1 MRRRQTMRLKTKQ
14 VLSCVMIMTIILAI
28 PLWSGTTGKIAGVV
42 IDKQT
47 GDPLAGANIIIENT
61 ELGAAADLEG
71 QYTIL
76 HVPPGT
82 YNLDVSVIGYAKV
95 TVQNVRVK
103 IDQTARVDVDLEMEA
118 IEGETVTIVAE
129 KNQIKRDVAT
139 SVVSVSAQE
148 VAELPV
154 SDIQSV
160 VGLQAGIQ
168 SDLQIRGGSSD
179 EAMLQVDGVTLRDPR
194 NNKPVSS
201 VALSAIK
208 ELSIERGGFNA
219 EYGQVRSGI
228 VNVVTREGD
237 KSAYH
242 GSIETRYSPPAP
254 KNFGKSPFDK
264 DSYFLKP
271 YYDDAVC
278 WTGTDNGAWDE
289 YTQRQYL
296 DFKGWNAVSERLM
309 TDNDPDNNLTPIGAQ
324 RKFMWETRKEP
335 KLKEPD
341 YVIDGGLGGPFPVLS
356 DMLGNL
362 RFFTSYRREREM
374 LLFPLTRDDFVQY
387 DWNLKL
393 TSDISESMR
402 LQITGLMGQ
411 QLTHMENWLTWDPS
425 QNWYMRYP
433 WELAQTVQDRPGNM
447 FNTGAYSLADISHQS
462 LAAKLTHTLNPKTFY
477 EVTLE
482 HFVRKYEG
490 YPMRRRDED
499 EIYEILPGFY
509 ASEAPFGYKS
519 EGENSDVSGMFM
531 GGHYS
536 KSRDNTTATST
547 TLKADLTSQI
557 NFNNLIKTGI
567 ELVYYDLD
575 MDYGTIQSLGDG
587 TKWSTHIAMRKF
599 PVRAALYFQDKLET
613 KEFIMNIGLRLDYS
627 NSNSDWWDIDPYD
640 NSFISSKYDPE
651 NDYALTEAK
660 GQWQLSPRLGI
671 SHPITENSKLF
682 FNYGHFKQIPAFET
696 MYRVGR
702 SEDNILTSIGNPNL
716 TLAKT
721 VSYELG
727 YDHTLFN
734 NYLLQLA
741 AFYQDVSDQQN
752 FTQYTSLYGTVY
764 NQTTNTSYEDIR
776 GFELTLRKNRG
787 RWWTFFA
794 NYTYQVNTSGQYG
807 VDQMYQDPLIQKQ
820 YTEATVNLYQQR
832 PIPRPYARL
841 NISLFTPDD
850 YGPSLLGFHPAGGY
864 LMNLLLNWQA
874 GQWETWNPNMVAT
887 VENNVQQTDYF
898 NSVLRLSK
906 TFQFK
911 KFRIQAFVDID
922 NLFNYRR
929 MSLVNWEDNDDRNFY
944 YNSLH
949 LPESGEVVESVS
961 SAGGL
966 TIIWKEKTSKAYDNI
981 PGNDRIGDYRKS
993 GVEFQPIEIVGA
1005 IDENTNPEPGLIYYS
1020 HQTER
1025 YVEYMDE
1032 TWVVVNPKRIEKI
1045 LEDKAYIDM
1054 PNQDCFTFLN
1064 PRQFYYGLRISF
1076 DLH

>member
-1 MRRRQTMRLKTKQ
+1 MRVRTRQ
-14 VLSCVMIMTIILAI
+14 VLSWLMIMTIILTTS
-28 PLWSGTTGKIAGVV
+28 LWSGTTGKIAGIVV
-42 IDKQT
+42 DKQT
-47 GDPLAGANIIIENT
+47 GDPLAGANILIEDT

-82 YNLDVSVIGYAKV
+82 YNLNVSVIGYAKI
-95 TVQNVRVK
+95 TVQDIRVK
-103 IDQTARVDVDLEMEA
+103 IDQTARVDVALTMEA

-129 KNQIKRDVAT
+129 KNPIKRDVAT
-139 SVVSVSAQE
+139 SVVAVSAQE
-148 VAELPV
+148 LAELPV

-168 SDLQIRGGSSD
+168 SNLQIRGGTSD

-208 ELSIERGGFNA
+208 EISIERGGFNA

-228 VNVVTREGD
+228 VNVVTQEGS

-254 KNFGKSPFDK
+254 KHFDKSPFDK

-271 YYDDAVC
+271 YYDDDVC

-296 DFKGWNAVSERLM
+296 EFEGWNAVSERLM
-309 TDNDPDNNLTPIGAQ
+309 TDNDPTNNLTPIGAQ
-324 RKFMWETRKEP
+324 RQFMWETRKQP
-335 KLKEPD
+335 PLDEPD
-341 YVIDGGLGGPFPVLS
+341 YVIDGGLGGPIPFLGEI
-356 DMLGNL
+356 LGNP
-362 RFFTSYRREREM
+362 RFFASYRREREM
-374 LLFPLTRDDFVQY
+374 LLFPLTRDDYVQY
-387 DWNLKL
+387 DLNLKI

-402 LQITGLMGQ
+402 LQITGLAGKQ
-411 QLTHMENWLTWDPS
+411 YTHMENWLTWDPS

-462 LAAKLTHTLNPKTFY
+462 LAGKFTHTLNPKTFY
-477 EVTLE
+477 EVSLE
-482 HFVRKYEG
+482 HFVRKYRAK
-490 YPMRRRDED
+490 PMRRRNE
-499 EIYEILPGFY
+499 EKIYEILPGY
-509 ASEAPFGYKS
+509 LVNEAPFGYKS
-519 EGENSDVSGMFM
+519 EGQNSEVSGMFM

-547 TLKADLTSQI
+547 TLNANLTSQI
-557 NFNNLIKTGI
+557 NFSNLVKTGV
-567 ELVYYDLD
+567 EVVYYDLD
-575 MDYGTIQSLGDG
+575 MNYGTIQSLGDG
-587 TKWSTHIAMRKF
+587 TKWSQHIVMRKY
-599 PVRAALYFQDKLET
+599 PVRAAVYLQDKLET
-613 KEFIMNIGLRLDYS
+613 KEFIMNVGLRLDYS
-627 NSNSDWWDIDPYD
+627 NSNSNWWNIDPYD

-651 NDYALTEAK
+651 NNYQMIESK

-702 SEDNILTSIGNPNL
+702 SEDNILTSLGDPNL

-721 VSYELG
+721 ISYELG
-727 YDHTLFN
+727 YDHTLLD

-741 AFYQDVSDQQN
+741 AFYQDVSNQQN
-752 FTQYTSLYGTVY
+752 FTQYTSLFGTVY
-764 NQTTNTSYEDIR
+764 NKTTNTSYEDIR

-794 NYTYQVNTSGQYG
+794 NYTYQVTTSGQFG
-807 VDQMYQDPLIQKQ
+807 VDQRYQDPLLQKD

-841 NISLFTPDD
+841 NLSLFTPDN
-850 YGPSLLGFHPAGGY
+850 YGPSVLGIYPAGGY
-864 LMNLLLNWQA
+864 LLNMLLNWQA
-874 GQWETWNPNMVAT
+874 GEWETYNPDLDPT
-887 VENNVQQTDYF
+887 VQNNVQRTDYF
-898 NSVLRLSK
+898 NSVLRFSK

-911 KFRIQAFVDID
+911 KVRVQAFVDID

-929 MSLVNWEDNDDRNFY
+929 MSMVNWEDNDDRNY
-944 YNSLH
+944 YYESLH
-949 LPESGEVVESVS
+949 LPESDDYE
-961 SAGGL
+961 
-966 TIIWKEKTSKAYDNI
+966 NI
-981 PGNDRIGDYRKS
+981 PGDDRVGSYRKR
-993 GVEFQPIEIVGA
+993 GVEFQPIEIVGN
-1005 IDENTNPEPGLIYYS
+1005 IDENTLPKTGLIYYS
-1020 HQTER
+1020 RQTER
-1025 YVEYMDE
+1025 YLEYIDD
-1032 TWVVVNPKRIEKI
+1032 TWVIVNPKRIDKI

-1054 PNQDCFTFLN
+1054 PNQDCFSFLD
-1064 PRQFYYGLRISF
+1064 PRQIYYGLRVSF